1 MAAAADLPLDQLDV
15 INPESFEAHGYPHE
29 AWERLRRESPV
40 HYFGDSPVPFWA
52 ITKHADITAISKQPD
67 LFLNGPRLFVH
78 PEVSNMQDDLEAQ
91 QGFDRPATLIEMDN
105 PQHSAYRKII
115 SSRFTPAALKKIHA
129 EVDRIARKFVD
140 EMLDEA
146 DGGEAEVDF
155 VEKIAAPLPIAV
167 IGWLLGV
174 PEPDWPQL
182 YDWTN
187 RMIGFDDPEFNPSD
201 VESDSMTAMVELFTY
216 FSSIVEDR
224 KSNPQDDLITLFAHA
239 EVDGQKLPP
248 MDVLAWCQIIVGAG
262 NETTR
267 NATSG
272 GMLALIDHPEE
283 RRRLLAPGNMRSGI
297 EEILRWSSP
306 VIHFARTVAE
316 DTVFNGHAF
325 KKGDTLALYY
335 PSANRDEDVFDAP
348 YRFDVARRPNRH
360 LAFGVGEHFC
370 AGAHVARL
378 ELEMAYKYLLPRLK
392 EVELA
397 GEPDRLRS
405 NLIGGIK
412 RLPIRFKVQ
421 PA

>member
-1 MAAAADLPLDQLDV
+1 MSAAAELPLGQLDV
-15 INPESFEAHGYPHE
+15 ITPDSFEEHGYPHD
-29 AWERLRRESPV
+29 AWARLRRESPI
-40 HYFGDSPVPFWA
+40 HFFGDSPVPFWA
-52 ITKHADITAISKQPD
+52 ITKHADITSISKQPD

-78 PEVSNMQDDLEAQ
+78 PEVQNIADEMEAS
-91 QGFDRPATLIEMDN
+91 QGIERPATLIEMDN
-105 PQHSAYRKII
+105 PQHRVYRKII

-140 EMLDEA
+140 DLLAE
-146 DGGEAEVDF
+146 GEGEVDF

-187 RMIGFDDPEFNPSD
+187 RMIGFDDPEFSPTDLEND
-201 VESDSMTAMVELFTY
+201 GGRAMIELFTY
-216 FSSIVEDR
+216 FAELVEDR
-224 KSNPQDDLITLFAHA
+224 KKRPQDDLITLFAHA
-239 EVDGQKLPP
+239 EVDGEKLPP

-272 GMLALIDHPEE
+272 GMLALIGHEAE
-283 RRRLLAPGNMRSGI
+283 RRKLEDPANLRTGI

-306 VIHFARTVAE
+306 VIHFARTLSA
-316 DTVFNGHAF
+316 DTIFEGHAF
-325 KKGDTLALYY
+325 KKGDTVALYY
-335 PSANRDEDVFDAP
+335 PSANRDEAIFEDP
-348 YRFDVARRPNRH
+348 YRFDVTRRPNRH

-378 ELEMAYKYLLPRLK
+378 ELEMAYKYLLPRLE

-397 GEPDRLRS
+397 GEPARLRS

-412 RLPIRFKVQ
+412 RLPIRFKAR